1 MQLHMR
7 VDKTT
12 RNADDFR
19 VLMAG
24 AIVAIIIMLVQ
35 PLTVKFWDGFVA
47 GRPFVTATVEVVFDE
62 SSQSV
67 KVLYDADAKQA
78 TDAIWIGTIQT
89 EEGDR
94 IFTRRGTGAYSTK
107 VDNPRLWLWS
117 AFWDNEKGLEDP
129 EIPNEAFKICL
140 RYISTAR
147 RSGILDET
155 PEMCSN
161 TFYLKAIDQ

>member
-24 AIVAIIIMLVQ
+24 AIIAIIIMLVQ

-47 GRPFVTATVEVVFDE
+47 GRPFVTATVEVIFDE
-62 SSQSV
+62 EAQEV

-78 TDAIWIGTIQT
+78 TDAVWIATIYADK
-89 EEGDR
+89 GDR
-94 IFTRRGTGAYSTK
+94 LFSRRGNGSYSTK
-107 VDNPRLWLWS
+107 IDNPKLWTWS
-117 AFWDNEKGLEDP
+117 AFWDNEKGLDPP
-129 EIPNEAFKICL
+129 EIPDEAFAICL

-155 PEMCSN
+155 PEVCSE
-161 TFYLKAIDQ
+161 TFYPEAISK

>member
-19 VLMAG
+19 VLLAG
-24 AIVAIIIMLVQ
+24 AIMAIIIMLVQ

-47 GRPFVTATVEVVFDE
+47 GRPFVTATVEIVYD
-62 SSQSV
+62 QDAQQV
-67 KVLYDADAKQA
+67 KVLYDADAKQP
-78 TDAIWIGTIQT
+78 TDAVWIGLIYG
-89 EEGDR
+89 EDGER
-94 IFTRRGTGAYSTK
+94 IFTRRGDGAYTTK
-107 VDNPRLWLWS
+107 EDNPRLWSWE
-117 AFWDNEKGLEDP
+117 AFWDNEKGLAP
-129 EIPNEAFKICL
+129 PAIPTVAFKICL

-155 PEMCSN
+155 PEACSKM
-161 TFYLKAIDQ
+161 FYPEAINQ